1 MSFFDSVV
9 GKLFGKQAPKTAFIH
24 ETLSRSE
31 KELDA
36 FDTWEKSDTARPLI
50 EDIERGYYLKK
61 QGIVSGVDVHILKSQ
76 YANGFAISYGEA
88 FTEETFKHS
97 FDWFKE
103 RVLELGY
110 KLSVADRKISDKE
123 NYEETVEKWY
133 LKPITEDLNTTV
145 ANQRYGNITVEKIDI
160 DRKPNYI
167 KFLASIYQD
176 RLYTEA
182 LTFDELL
189 ENIFKSKN

>member
-31 KELDA
+31 RELALYETWLRKE
-36 FDTWEKSDTARPLI
+36 ESVQLI
-50 EDIERGYYLKK
+50 EDIERGYVLKK
-61 QGIVSGVDVHILKSQ
+61 KGIVSGVEVHILASQ
-76 YANGFAISYGEA
+76 YANGFAISFGDS
-88 FTEETFKHS
+88 FTEETFKHT
-97 FDWFKE
+97 FDWLKE
-103 RVLELGY
+103 KVLTMGY
-110 KLSVADRKISDKE
+110 RISVSDRKISEKN

-133 LKPITEDLNTTV
+133 LKPISEDLDAQK
-145 ANQRYGNITVEKIDI
+145 ANQRFGNITIEKIDI

-189 ENIFKSKN
+189 DNLSKP

>member
-31 KELDA
+31 KELA
-36 FDTWEKSDTARPLI
+36 AYQAWENSEEARSLI

-61 QGIVSGVDVHILKSQ
+61 QGIVSGVDVHILNSQ
-76 YANGFAISYGEA
+76 YANGFAISYGET

-103 RVLELGY
+103 RVLQFGY
-110 KLSVADRKISDKE
+110 KLSVADRKISEKD

-133 LKPITEDLNTTV
+133 LKPITEDLDTNL

-176 RLYTEA
+176 RLYSKA

-189 ENIFKSKN
+189 EELFKP

>member
-31 KELDA
+31 KELA
-36 FDTWEKSDTARPLI
+36 AYQAWENSEEARSLI

-61 QGIVSGVDVHILKSQ
+61 QGIVSGVDVHILNSQ

-103 RVLELGY
+103 RVLQFGY
-110 KLSVADRKISDKE
+110 KLSVADRKISEKD

-133 LKPITEDLNTTV
+133 LKPITEDLDTNL

-176 RLYTEA
+176 RLYSKA

-189 ENIFKSKN
+189 EELFKP

>member
-1 MSFFDSVV
+1 MSFFDNVV

-31 KELDA
+31 KEITA
-36 FDTWEKSDTARPLI
+36 YEQWSKSHDSKLLI
-50 EDIERGYYLKK
+50 EDIERGYFLKK
-61 QGIVSGVDVHILKSQ
+61 QGISASVDVHILKSQ
-76 YANGFAISYGEA
+76 YANGFAISFGET
-88 FTEETFKHS
+88 FSEETFKHA

-103 RVLELGY
+103 RVLTMGY
-110 KLSVADRKISDKE
+110 RLSVADRKISEKN

-133 LKPITEDLNTTV
+133 LKPITEDLDTTV
-145 ANQRYGNITVEKIDI
+145 ANQRYGNITIEKIEI

-176 RLYTEA
+176 RLYTKA

-189 ENIFKSKN
+189 ENLFKS